1 MPISVNLSYKP
12 RKISFPVSGWKCIPW
27 RLCRQERES
36 FVYREFGNDNS
47 AARERSIPELPSQ
60 QQNLKIVKVI
70 KSASLRSSTVNWR
83 SQSGYLS
90 QGHSDFERIAAVPT
104 KISLQLFIDV
114 YRCSL
119 IRN

>member
-12 RKISFPVSGWKCIPW
+12 RKISFLVSGWKCIPW

-47 AARERSIPELPSQ
+47 AATERLIPELPS

-83 SQSGYLS
+83 SQSSYLS
-90 QGHSDFERIAAVPT
+90 QGHSDFERIAALPT
-104 KISLQLFIDV
+104 KISLQLFRLV
-114 YRCSL
+114 GK
-119 IRN
+119 